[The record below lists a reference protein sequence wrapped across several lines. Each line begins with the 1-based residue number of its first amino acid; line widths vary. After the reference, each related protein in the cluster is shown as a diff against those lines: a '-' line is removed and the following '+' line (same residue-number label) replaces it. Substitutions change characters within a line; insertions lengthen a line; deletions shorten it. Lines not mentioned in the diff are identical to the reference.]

1 MWHNMWYS
9 WINKMWYTYEMKYYL
24 AIKTNE
30 ILIHASICINLG
42 KIMLNE
48 IIQLQKTTYYLIQFY
63 EMLRRGKSIE
73 TK

>member
-1 MWHNMWYS
+1 MWHNMWYK

-24 AIKTNE
+24 EIKTNE
-30 ILIHASICINLG
+30 ILIHASICINLE
-42 KIMLNE
+42 KVMLSE
-48 IIQLQKTTYYLIQFY
+48 IIQLQKTTYYLIQFC

>member
-24 AIKTNE
+24 AIKTDE

-42 KIMLNE
+42 KIMLSE